1 MCRLTQSVGGQEVLT
16 TVERRDTVHII
27 SVTDLH
33 TETVGSDG
41 HDHEQLV
48 GMCIFTLMD
57 GPRSD
62 RLVLVLCLLFL
73 LCDRDNGADQGLSC
87 VSEVRVRRN
96 TAFKAVPLNRLTINC
111 TVKHC
116 GDVPNITWCKFL
128 DSSICKP
135 MTDAGNIKVSQKKL
149 SAHEVMSFLFFKKIS
164 MDDQG
169 QYRCYLAGNENS
181 VVSHAISV
189 NVSERDV
196 GFEYSGNNTG
206 DIPTSKYKMDVYW
219 LPYVGICM
227 GVLLLVVMVTAIF
240 FFSLD
245 GCEGPITSAK
255 SRTKVQEAST
265 PAACPDP
272 NSNPKGTLPSSS
284 SSSSSSS
291 NPNNNQLNNLY
302 DSCINGPLQHSY
314 LLMSGT
320 PPSSDIADGDHG
332 SSQLVYAALN
342 HQNNRGPPKPSP
354 SPRPLEEATE
364 YAAIRTY

>member
-1 MCRLTQSVGGQEVLT
+1 
-16 TVERRDTVHII
+16 
-27 SVTDLH
+27 
-33 TETVGSDG
+33 
-41 HDHEQLV
+41 
-48 GMCIFTLMD
+48 MCIFTLMD

-87 VSEVRVRRN
+87 VSE
-96 TAFKAVPLNRLTINC
+96 
-111 TVKHC
+111 
-116 GDVPNITWCKFL
+116 
-128 DSSICKP
+128 
-135 MTDAGNIKVSQKKL
+135 
-149 SAHEVMSFLFFKKIS
+149 KIS